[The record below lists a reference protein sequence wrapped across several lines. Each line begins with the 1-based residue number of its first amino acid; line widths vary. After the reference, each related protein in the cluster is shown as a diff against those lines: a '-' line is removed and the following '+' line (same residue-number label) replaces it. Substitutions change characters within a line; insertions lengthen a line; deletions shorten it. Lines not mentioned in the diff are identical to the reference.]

1 MSVPQPP
8 KFPWAKGNHESY
20 GAVVVEVHVCKDE
33 HHRVFSMHQLQG
45 PLDRETALKWPSGGQ
60 EQVAYA
66 LLMETLRREA
76 MLEILIRMSKEPTLP
91 ARLLTMTE
99 DERGKVTTEMVDN
112 LKSQINTVMDRLAVA
127 AVHEA
132 MREIT
137 TGL

>member
-1 MSVPQPP
+1 MPVPQPP
-8 KFPWAKGNHESY
+8 KFPWAKGNHKSF

-45 PLDRETALKWPSGGQ
+45 PLDIETALKWPSGGQ

-66 LLMETLRREA
+66 LLTETLRREA
-76 MLEILIRMSKEPTLP
+76 LLGMLVRMSKEPTLP

-99 DERGKVTTEMVDN
+99 EERGVVTAEMTER
-112 LKSQINTVMDRLAVA
+112 LKAQINSVMDRLATA

-132 MREIT
+132 MREIAG
-137 TGL
+137 GL